1 MIVTQTPPP
10 ANRKHDRTGNFV
22 KRARLT
28 GEFAKII
35 NDGLYYYEQVM
46 VMLGKGCT
54 GEACRYRRNK
64 IRNWSNN
71 NTSYTKN
78 DAKYGQRKIWVSG
91 PWSFYLKFWIFR
103 TQFVAPDYRGNRTR
117 DLWDASPMLC
127 QLSYEIKSVR
137 VCDIS
142 ERSVCMSFDIN
153 AF

>member
-54 GEACRYRRNK
+54 GEACRY
-64 IRNWSNN
+64 
-71 NTSYTKN
+71 TGGTKFVTGVIIIHRTLKMTLN
-78 DAKYGQRKIWVSG
+78 MAK
-91 PWSFYLKFWIFR
+91 
-103 TQFVAPDYRGNRTR
+103 
-117 DLWDASPMLC
+117 
-127 QLSYEIKSVR
+127 
-137 VCDIS
+137 
-142 ERSVCMSFDIN
+142 ERSGFPDPDLSI
-153 AF
+153 